1 MEALSAGKAWCQFS
15 TASFVPSQQFITT
28 VFRLM
33 QTDMF
38 SEVVKIVRK
47 LLVVSK
53 FAKAL

>member
-38 SEVVKIVRK
+38 SKVVKIVRK